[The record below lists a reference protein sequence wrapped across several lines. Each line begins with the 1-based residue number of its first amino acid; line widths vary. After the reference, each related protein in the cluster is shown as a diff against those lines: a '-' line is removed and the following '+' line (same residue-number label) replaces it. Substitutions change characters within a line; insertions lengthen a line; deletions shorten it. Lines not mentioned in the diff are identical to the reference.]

1 VGGGGPP
8 PPPKSTGRERSELRE
23 RGVWG
28 ANSGI
33 GDFLISGL
41 SQLQG
46 FKKLQG
52 NYREEAES
60 LDAKRAFADFAVPFQ
75 RKSGSVSAQIDPDCG
90 SVSAQIPLQN
100 SLILWITFLPVDNSV
115 KIVCS

>member
-1 VGGGGPP
+1 LGGGHRPP
-8 PPPKSTGRERSELRE
+8 SQSTGRERSEHRE

-28 ANSGI
+28 ANFGI

-52 NYREEAES
+52 NYREEPES
-60 LDAKRAFADFAVPFQ
+60 LDAKRAEGG
-75 RKSGSVSAQIDPDCG
+75 SGVTVSA
-90 SVSAQIPLQN
+90 
-100 SLILWITFLPVDNSV
+100 
-115 KIVCS
+115 